1 MKNQQAELD
10 QRALIAGPDPHRENF
25 KRAGYKKR
33 NDQVKKPKR
42 TNSKKPL
49 WLINSVNNEQCL
61 LPLAVLYLLVAS
73 FPIQNTRLTCL
84 RKNSHWV

>member
-25 KRAGYKKR
+25 KQAGYKKR

-42 TNSKKPL
+42 TNSKKT
-49 WLINSVNNEQCL
+49 IMTN
-61 LPLAVLYLLVAS
+61 
-73 FPIQNTRLTCL
+73 
-84 RKNSHWV
+84 